1 MLIKKYTY
9 YQFKKKNQIYIYN
22 QNFFYD
28 MWNEIS
34 DNQLVE
40 FILPLENIEIIENV
54 NLNKNNLLNLE
65 LSKLLLEYSD
75 RNLALVLIEDSDSK
89 QEKIF

>member
-1 MLIKKYTY
+1 
-9 YQFKKKNQIYIYN
+9 
-22 QNFFYD
+22 

>member
-1 MLIKKYTY
+1 
-9 YQFKKKNQIYIYN
+9 
-22 QNFFYD
+22 

-65 LSKLLLEYSD
+65 LSKLLL
-75 RNLALVLIEDSDSK
+75 NIQIE
-89 QEKIF
+89 I

>member
-1 MLIKKYTY
+1 
-9 YQFKKKNQIYIYN
+9 
-22 QNFFYD
+22 

-75 RNLALVLIEDSDSK
+75 RNLALVLIEDSELK